1 MGLSEEQKNTL
12 SSLLDYEFNAKL
24 GRFKVSKGL
33 DNSFAAKNCI
43 PVRDRRIFSTAHS
56 LSTSFGQSFFEKIAV
71 SIAKCNSDVAE
82 TQWKSNIKI
91 SRDRLAKIDEISAE
105 IGTGARVPN
114 IDQESSEI
122 LSISNNN
129 QINDVDGQIVD
140 VYFKR
145 GHEEYYVDIKTA
157 KPNLPGFISL
167 KKNNLKW
174 IARSDKK
181 INPILAI
188 PYNPFAPNPYNAIGH
203 ERLERGKELLVG
215 KEFWDLVGGDGCY
228 EDLDNVFKDIGDKY
242 WPRFLEK
249 AGVQNE

>member
-1 MGLSEEQKNTL
+1 MGLSEEQKKTL
-12 SSLLDYEFNAKL
+12 SNLLDTLFKEKL
-24 GRFKVSKGL
+24 ERFEVSTGL

-43 PVRDRRIFSTAHS
+43 PLRDRRIFSTVHS

-71 SIAKCNSDVAE
+71 GIAKCNSDVAE

-91 SRDRLAKIDEISAE
+91 SQDRLAKIDEISAK
-105 IGTGARVPN
+105 IGTGERNPN
-114 IDQESSEI
+114 IQNESSEI
-122 LSISNNN
+122 LAIPNVN
-129 QINDVDGQIVD
+129 QMDDVDGQIVD

-145 GHEEYYVDIKTA
+145 GDEEYYIDIKTA

-174 IARSDKK
+174 IARADKK

-188 PYNPFAPNPYNAIGH
+188 PYNPYAPNPYNAIGH
-203 ERLERGKELLVG
+203 NRLERGTELLVG

-228 EDLDNVFKDIGDKY
+228 DDLESVFKNIGEKY
-242 WPRFLEK
+242 WPCFLEK
-249 AGVQNE
+249 AGI